1 MNDLLFKQYGKI
13 KDVNQRLKYI
23 SDIYYIGNNRRIYM
37 KSIIPFIEKFAVV
50 NDNIDISAYAGSL
63 LLPNKTYG
71 FTSTAKKSKLDANY
85 YMDTI
90 VLSDTTLD
98 DVKLA
103 INLVQEDTKPFS
115 SFYKNLDLIIDN
127 IKGPFI
133 TLSEDNLNKLI
144 TSEVVYIPYENT
156 NFTITRNIFL
166 CIKKTDSIDYKIL
179 DAIDPT
185 NDIKKYVLF
194 KKNTDLMTI
203 YTLTAFAC
211 FE

>member
-1 MNDLLFKQYGKI
+1 MNDLLFKQYGKL
-13 KDVNQRLKYI
+13 KDFNQRLKYI
-23 SDIYYIGNNRRIYM
+23 SDIYYIGNNGRIYM
-37 KSIIPFIEKFAVV
+37 KSLIPFIEKFAVI
-50 NDNIDISAYAGSL
+50 NDNIDISAYTSGL
-63 LLPNKTYG
+63 LLPNKTYE
-71 FTSTAKKSKLDANY
+71 FTSKAKKSKLDANY

-98 DVKLA
+98 DVKIE

-115 SFYKNLDLIIDN
+115 AFYKNLDLILDN

-133 TLSEDNLNKLI
+133 ELSEDNLNRLI

-166 CIKKTDSIDYKIL
+166 CIKKTDSIEYKIL

-194 KKNTDLMTI
+194 RKNTDLMSI